1 MRTAVIQFPGSNCN
15 RDMAVALDATLGR
28 VSPPSKPV
36 QMVWHKESSLPD
48 GLDLLVIPGGF
59 SFGDYLRCGAI
70 AAHAPI
76 MRSVKAFADKGGYV
90 LGVCNGFQILT
101 ESRILPGALV
111 RNAGL
116 KFVCKSARLQVA
128 TVDSVFTAGFSA
140 GAELS
145 LPIAHHDGNYTAS
158 ASVLARLRGDDR
170 IAFRYLD
177 NPNGSVDAIAGV
189 LSANRRVCGMMPHP
203 ERLISEDLGGVDGA
217 VLFEALLSSY

>member
-15 RDMAVALDATLGR
+15 RDMAVALDATLGSDSR
-28 VSPPSKPV
+28 PA

-76 MRSVKAFADKGGYV
+76 MRSVKAFADAGGYI

-128 TVDSVFTAGFSA
+128 TNDSVFTAGFAA

-158 ASVLARLRGDDR
+158 AEVLARLHGEDR

-177 NPNGSVDAIAGV
+177 NPNGSVDGIAGV

-203 ERLISEDLGGVDGA
+203 ERLISEDLGGMDGA
-217 VLFEALLSSY
+217 VLFEALLAIND

>member
-15 RDMAVALDATLGR
+15 RDMAVALDATLGGD
-28 VSPPSKPV
+28 SPPA

-76 MRSVKAFADKGGYV
+76 MRSVKDFADKGGYI

-128 TVDSVFTAGFSA
+128 TVDSVFTAGFAA

-158 ASVLARLRGDDR
+158 ASVLARLQGDDR

-203 ERLISEDLGGVDGA
+203 ERLISEDLGGMDGA
-217 VLFEALLSSY
+217 VLFEAALGAIGG